1 MMAKRVVPFPFPK
14 QPHEIT
20 SAFLGAYVK
29 AKRTHSGLTMHQA
42 AMLCGVS
49 VDVFTKLENAKGGV
63 TLESF
68 LKVAN
73 GLGLDMQFGE
83 HA

>member
-1 MMAKRVVPFPFPK
+1 MAKRVVPFPFPK
-14 QPHEIT
+14 QPHEVT

-68 LKVAN
+68 LKIAN

>member
-1 MMAKRVVPFPFPK
+1 MAKRVVPFPFPK

-20 SAFLGAYVK
+20 STFLGAYVK

-73 GLGLDMQFGE
+73 GLGLDMKFGE